1 MNTKDNERAR
11 DLLCESL
18 TGPIKKDVGEFE
30 LDGSR
35 DPSLLPVVDPLNS
48 TALVESQPT
57 GELGSPTEF
66 LDERSVSID
75 VVFPVHALLNTTFN
89 QKANTMLNNKVF
101 NFENIRGMHE
111 TTARLYEAARLLRGL
126 TTPTEIARL
135 LNVAPQNVNN
145 WERRGMSKAAMLDA
159 QEKLGCS
166 AVWLMTGEGTMLGS
180 APVPSSNDSSK
191 RDRSRPEIEKSDRTE
206 SDIVIS
212 SDDLASARSPRR
224 LRAAL
229 FDKGLTTAEIASVAG
244 VSESVAGQWL
254 DGEGPDITL
263 AQGAALQTAYGVN
276 VVWLTK
282 GKGEPG
288 VAIRYADE
296 YEPIPITNWRA
307 VPVVGHA
314 QLGDN
319 GYWADLEYP
328 VGAGDGYVDFPSR
341 DPNAYALKCVGDSMR
356 PRIKDGEFVVI
367 EPNQA
372 IEAGDEVLVKSKA
385 GQVMVKEF
393 LYRRAGRVHLRS
405 ANDAHKPIS
414 FSSDEIEKMHFVRA
428 ICRPSSWRPD

>member
-1 MNTKDNERAR
+1 MRNRSKSRR
-11 DLLCESL
+11 LRLRQH
-18 TGPIKKDVGEFE
+18 PIVQEDFGEFQ

-35 DPSLLPVVDPLNS
+35 DSALLPVVD
-48 TALVESQPT
+48 ALDAATLVVSQLA
-57 GELGSPTEF
+57 GELGSTTER
-66 LDERSVSID
+66 LDELAISSD
-75 VVFPVHALLNTTFN
+75 VVFPVHASLNTTFN
-89 QKANTMLNNKVF
+89 EKANTTLNNKVF
-101 NFENIRGMHE
+101 KFENIRGMHE
-111 TTARLYEAARLLRGL
+111 TTSRLYEAARVLRGL
-126 TTPTEIARL
+126 TTPTEVARL

-166 AVWLMTGEGTMLGS
+166 AVWLMTGEGPMLGS
-180 APVPSSNDSSK
+180 VTAPTSSDSPK
-191 RDRSRPEIEKSDRTE
+191 RGRTRPEIEKSDQ
-206 SDIVIS
+206 SNGDNLFFFN
-212 SDDLASARSPRR
+212 DLAAETSPRR

-229 FDKGLTTAEIASVAG
+229 FGKGLTTAEVASAAG
-244 VSESVAGQWL
+244 VSESIASQWL
-254 DGEGPDITL
+254 DGEGPEINL
-263 AQGAALQTAYGVN
+263 AQGAALQTAFGVN
-276 VVWLTK
+276 VVWLTR

-288 VAIRYADE
+288 VAVRYSDE
-296 YEPIPITNWRA
+296 FKPIPITNWRA

-328 VGAGDGYVDFPSR
+328 VGSGDGYVDFPSR
-341 DPNAYALKCVGDSMR
+341 DPNAYAVKCVGDSMR

-367 EPNQA
+367 EPNQP
-372 IEAGDEVLVKSKA
+372 IEPGDEVLVKSLA

-405 ANDAHKPIS
+405 VNDAHKPLS
-414 FSSDEIEKMHFVRA
+414 FTTEEIEKMHFVRA